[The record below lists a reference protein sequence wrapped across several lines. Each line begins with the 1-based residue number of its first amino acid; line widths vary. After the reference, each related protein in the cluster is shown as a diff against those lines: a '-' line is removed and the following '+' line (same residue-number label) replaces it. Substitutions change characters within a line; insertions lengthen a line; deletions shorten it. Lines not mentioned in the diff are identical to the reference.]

1 MMKTSALYMQHM
13 RRVVREYLPP
23 TFSRQIVNRACRR
36 RIERVRLQIVAITA
50 LACIATAVFVHQVQT
65 NIAQRT
71 NLEAWNE
78 TAAQV
83 RVLEESL

>member
-1 MMKTSALYMQHM
+1 MKISALYMQQM
-13 RRVVREYLPP
+13 RRRARENLPP
-23 TFSRQIVNRACRR
+23 GFSREVVEGARRR

-50 LACIATAVFVHQVQT
+50 LVCIATAVSIHQMRT

-78 TAAQV
+78 TASQV